1 MHPSFFFN
9 LPTPRCLFFF
19 FFFCWGQLS
28 GGSCSR
34 DRLSVSR
41 VARIEEDPVTRCF
54 GCFIIIIFYCPS
66 HKSSLCLLAGK
77 SFLLQHAG
85 FLSAPRHLSLLQH
98 CLGSL
103 EVFPLPSSPVRPLY
117 PPCTRRDV
125 CHIDDGPVLLSP
137 TSAILSV
144 PIAFLFLPMLVP
156 TVFFSF
162 FPSYYLRLAL
172 LLVTIKC
179 GFMRRGAYC
188 RKIRDVCTLI
198 RNCVFVTSVSG
209 AKDGSTKRLD
219 SDAFAFLVQTTC
231 QPCFLARWP

>member
-1 MHPSFFFN
+1 M
-9 LPTPRCLFFF
+9 
-19 FFFCWGQLS
+19 S

-54 GCFIIIIFYCPS
+54 GCFIIIIFFFTVPPTKAACAFLRGSLFFYNMQVSFPLSGIS
-66 HKSSLCLLAGK
+66 HCYSTASARSKSS
-77 SFLLQHAG
+77 
-85 FLSAPRHLSLLQH
+85 H
-98 CLGSL
+98 CL
-103 EVFPLPSSPVRPLY
+103 PPPSALY

-144 PIAFLFLPMLVP
+144 PIAFPFLPMLVP

>member
-1 MHPSFFFN
+1 MSIPQKQLVPSCGELFSFTTCRFPFRSQASLIATALPRLAWS
-9 LPTPRCLFFF
+9 LPTAFLPR
-19 FFFCWGQLS
+19 
-28 GGSCSR
+28 
-34 DRLSVSR
+34 
-41 VARIEEDPVTRCF
+41 P
-54 GCFIIIIFYCPS
+54 PS
-66 HKSSLCLLAGK
+66 L
-77 SFLLQHAG
+77 
-85 FLSAPRHLSLLQH
+85 
-98 CLGSL
+98 
-103 EVFPLPSSPVRPLY
+103 

-137 TSAILSV
+137 TLAILSV
-144 PIAFLFLPMLVP
+144 PIAFPFLPMLVP

-231 QPCFLARWP
+231 QSCFLARWPWLSQVTQLFTYTW